1 MRQIKLVPD
10 DIEVANVRCGES
22 LLNDKSSMMM
32 LPNVISVHFSKLF
45 ESSLYLTK
53 NCSNC
58 TFTKGCPFP
67 DPNASPT
74 NSNTNS
80 ETPKDP
86 SMTFEDKGFLDV
98 SSWDDETSS

>member
-86 SMTFEDKGFLDV
+86 SMTFEDNGF
-98 SSWDDETSS
+98 